1 MLFIIY
7 AAMINDEVDQ
17 LRFVDIYND
26 YRKQM
31 LLVAKRVLNNDEDAE
46 DAVQAAFLGIAQR
59 IKSVPSD
66 DPRKLR
72 AYCLTAAKNA
82 ALSMLPKKQQRNSII
97 DISELSVA
105 TDEDLLR
112 QVMLSQDYDLLL
124 RAMRQMP
131 PPYREVLLMICVQE
145 QRVKDAAAILHRREG
160 TVRQQ
165 LNRGKKLLVALC
177 RKEGM
182 CFEQK
187 DNDTI

>member
-1 MLFIIY
+1 MLFMY
-7 AAMINDEVDQ
+7 AAMIDDEVDQ
-17 LRFVDIYND
+17 LRFADIYHG

-46 DAVQAAFLGIAQR
+46 DAVQIAFLGIAQR

-66 DPRKLR
+66 DPKKLR
-72 AYCLTAAKNA
+72 AYVLTAAKNA
-82 ALSMLPKKQQRNSII
+82 ALSMLPKKQRRDNTF
-97 DISELSVA
+97 DISELVVV
-105 TDEDLLR
+105 TGEDLFQ

-131 PPYREVLLMICVQE
+131 SPYREVLLMVCVQE
-145 QRVKDAAAILHRREG
+145 QCVKDTAAILHRREG

-187 DNDTI
+187 DTDAV